1 MLSCAQFHFLEL
13 DLPSLMQMTLAQI
26 SKRIIAAL
34 IDYFLFSMAF
44 AMVLLA
50 FGHEV
55 KMDDGRP
62 GIELIG
68 WLKSLPVILWIITF
82 PVMESF
88 EGKTVGKKLMKL
100 QVMKLN
106 GSHFS
111 LLDSMKR
118 RVCDWVEFALFGLP
132 AFIIA
137 NNTSLRQRLG
147 DLWAGTVVVDAPPP
161 TSNESNEEAT
171 GL

>member
-1 MLSCAQFHFLEL
+1 
-13 DLPSLMQMTLAQI
+13 LPSLMQMTLAQI

-34 IDYFLFSMAF
+34 IDYFLFSMAY
-44 AMVLLA
+44 AMLLLA
-50 FGHEV
+50 FGHEE
-55 KMDDGRP
+55 KLDDGRP
-62 GIELIG
+62 IVALEG
-68 WLKSLPVILWIITF
+68 WLKTIPFIVWIVTF

-106 GSHFS
+106 GTRYS

-118 RVCDWVEFALFGLP
+118 RICDWVEFALFGLP
-132 AFIIA
+132 AFLIA

-147 DLWAGTVVVDAPPP
+147 DLWAGTVVVNVIPE
-161 TSNESNEEAT
+161 SHEESNNEAT

>member
-1 MLSCAQFHFLEL
+1 MEFDFLEL

-50 FGHEV
+50 FGKEV
-55 KMDDGRP
+55 KLDDGRP

-68 WLKSLPVILWIITF
+68 WLKSIPVILWIVTF

-88 EGKTVGKKLMKL
+88 EGKTLGKKLMKL

-106 GSHFS
+106 GSHFT
-111 LLDSMKR
+111 LVDSMKR
-118 RVCDWVEFALFGLP
+118 RFCDWVEFALFGLP
-132 AFIIA
+132 AFLIA

-147 DLWAGTVVVDAPPP
+147 DLWAGTVVVDAPPQ
-161 TSNESNEEAT
+161 TGNESNEEAT